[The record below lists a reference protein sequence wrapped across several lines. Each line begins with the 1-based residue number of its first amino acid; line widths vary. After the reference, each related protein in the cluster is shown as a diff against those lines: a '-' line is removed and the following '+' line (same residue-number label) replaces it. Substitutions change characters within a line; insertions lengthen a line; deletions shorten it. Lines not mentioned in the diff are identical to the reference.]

1 MFDIGT
7 GTGIKIRDILHFIGR
22 KKIKYKLI
30 DNFTNEIQTS
40 IANTDKL
47 NNFLKNYKFISLESY
62 LRKELKIRNVN
73 NIKKYLNINK
83 NNIQLA
89 SDEKII
95 YGAGNAGQQALKELV
110 NSNIKVTY
118 FVDDNSYLYGRDVL
132 GVKVIS
138 FEENK
143 SAVSN
148 RL

>member
-73 NIKKYLNINK
+73 NINCGCFALNFIEMIQQIHADQIHLHKPKMPVRPVPLLPEQYIVKNAQRNKY
-83 NNIQLA
+83 
-89 SDEKII
+89 II
-95 YGAGNAGQQALKELV
+95 
-110 NSNIKVTY
+110 
-118 FVDDNSYLYGRDVL
+118 
-132 GVKVIS
+132 
-138 FEENK
+138 
-143 SAVSN
+143 
-148 RL
+148 